1 MRLVY
6 ATLALT
12 VTMGIICAAGTQT
25 ESNGGTRTHL
35 ATGVVK
41 AVSASALT
49 LEAGDDRIIFAINP
63 STRFIGKGLYTDLVL
78 RSPRRATDFVKVGDR
93 VAVTFRP
100 FGRAMNAVQVRVVQ
114 RYLN

>member
-1 MRLVY
+1 MMRMVY
-6 ATLALT
+6 VTLAFT
-12 VTMGIICAAGTQT
+12 AAMGICAAGTQT
-25 ESNGGTRTHL
+25 DSNVGTRTHV

-49 LEAGDDRIIFAINP
+49 LDGSDERITFAINP

-78 RSPRRATDFVKVGDR
+78 RTPRRTTDFVKVGDR

-100 FGRAMNAVQVRVVQ
+100 FGRTMNAVQVRVVQ
-114 RYLN
+114 RSLN